1 MKISEV
7 CRIFDHIDS
16 TEYTDEQKGMAIY
29 QVTKMFTHNSIT
41 KASMLKVIEYLLNLS
56 FELPEEDKNAET

>member
-1 MKISEV
+1 MKIGKACYIFEHIGSE
-7 CRIFDHIDS
+7 
-16 TEYTDEQKGMAIY
+16 EYTDEEKGMAIY
-29 QVTKMFTHNSIT
+29 EVTKMFTHNSIT